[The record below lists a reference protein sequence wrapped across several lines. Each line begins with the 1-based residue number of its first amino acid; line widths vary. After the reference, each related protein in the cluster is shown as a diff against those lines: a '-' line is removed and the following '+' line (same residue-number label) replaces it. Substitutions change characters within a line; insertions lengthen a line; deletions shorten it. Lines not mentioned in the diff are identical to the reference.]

1 MDSTVE
7 TVRLFNRAWTQR
19 VGVLDESFLGS
30 GRPLGPSRL
39 LFEIGSTPGGAVV
52 RELRDRLGLDSGYV
66 SRLLRR
72 LEDEGLV
79 TTGADPEDA
88 RRRVVRLTPTGQAT
102 WCELEQRSDELA
114 RRLVAPLTDR
124 QRGRLEEA
132 LATARLLVRA
142 ATVDLSPVDPA
153 SPEARE
159 AIAAYFTEIDRR
171 FDFGF
176 DAGDL
181 MAEDAQTLRGP
192 GGLFLLARSEGRPVA
207 CGGLRDLGEG
217 IAEVKRMWVSDDWRG
232 AGLGGRLLRAL
243 EEHARALGHRVVRL
257 DTNGVLVEA
266 IAMYDRAGYRRIER
280 YSDNPYAQV
289 WFEKTLQGQP

>member
-7 TVRLFNRAWTQR
+7 TVRRFNRAWTQR

-30 GRPLGPSRL
+30 GRPLGESRL
-39 LFEIGSTPGGAVV
+39 LFEIGSTPRGAVV
-52 RELRDRLGLDSGYV
+52 RELRDRLGLDSGYL

-79 TTGADPEDA
+79 TTGTDPDDA
-88 RRRVVRLTPTGQAT
+88 RRRVVRLTTPGKAA
-102 WCELEQRSDELA
+102 WADLEQRSDELA
-114 RRLVAPLTDR
+114 RDLVAPLTER
-124 QRGRLEEA
+124 QRARLEEA
-132 LATARLLVRA
+132 LAAAGLLVRA
-142 ATVDLSPVDPA
+142 ATVDLSPVDAA

-181 MAEDAQTLRGP
+181 MAEDARTLRAP
-192 GGLFLLARSEGRPVA
+192 GGLFLLARSEGSAIA
-207 CGGLRDLGEG
+207 CGGLRDLGAG
-217 IAEVKRMWVSDDWRG
+217 VAEVKRMWVSDDWRG

-257 DTNGVLVEA
+257 DTNGALVEA
-266 IAMYDRAGYRRIER
+266 IAMYDRAGYRRIGR

-289 WFEKTLQGQP
+289 WFEKDL

>member
-1 MDSTVE
+1 M
-7 TVRLFNRAWTQR
+7 
-19 VGVLDESFLGS
+19 
-30 GRPLGPSRL
+30 
-39 LFEIGSTPGGAVV
+39 
-52 RELRDRLGLDSGYV
+52 
-66 SRLLRR
+66 
-72 LEDEGLV
+72 
-79 TTGADPEDA
+79 
-88 RRRVVRLTPTGQAT
+88 
-102 WCELEQRSDELA
+102 
-114 RRLVAPLTDR
+114 APLTDR
-124 QRGRLEEA
+124 QRERLEEA
-132 LATARLLVRA
+132 LAAAGLLVRA
-142 ATVDLSPVDPA
+142 ATVDLSPVDAA

-181 MAEDAQTLRGP
+181 MAEDARTLRAP
-192 GGLFLLARSEGRPVA
+192 GGLFLLARSEGRAVA

-257 DTNGVLVEA
+257 DTNGALVEA

-289 WFEKTLQGQP
+289 WFEKDL